1 MVQKCIISV
10 SIRENPGYKGREIE
24 DMFCPNCGTQAQDG
38 AKFCSKCGALL
49 SAATPSPSQPNNR
62 SQRGQSLLDREI
74 DNDLADKLKHAQA
87 IIHEA
92 DALNWNYAYA
102 QFNYARKQYG
112 FGKVKYF
119 ILGFLGICIMVTMS
133 AYSDEKEKLIESGQR
148 VSGDLLRDTIFLLL
162 LFSIPFLLIL
172 LYIIKQSNHVAK
184 QERAAREHFDQNMI
198 FLEFLPP
205 EFRTSERID
214 YIINQFKYGRCRT
227 LREALNMCETAQIGK
242 ENRYGVF

>member
-1 MVQKCIISV
+1 
-10 SIRENPGYKGREIE
+10 
-24 DMFCPNCGTQAQDG
+24 MFCPNCGTQAQDG

-49 SAATPSPSQPNNR
+49 SAATPSPAQPNNR

>member
-1 MVQKCIISV
+1 
-10 SIRENPGYKGREIE
+10 
-24 DMFCPNCGTQAQDG
+24 
-38 AKFCSKCGALL
+38 
-49 SAATPSPSQPNNR
+49 
-62 SQRGQSLLDREI
+62 
-74 DNDLADKLKHAQA
+74 
-87 IIHEA
+87 
-92 DALNWNYAYA
+92 
-102 QFNYARKQYG
+102 
-112 FGKVKYF
+112 
-119 ILGFLGICIMVTMS
+119 MVTMS